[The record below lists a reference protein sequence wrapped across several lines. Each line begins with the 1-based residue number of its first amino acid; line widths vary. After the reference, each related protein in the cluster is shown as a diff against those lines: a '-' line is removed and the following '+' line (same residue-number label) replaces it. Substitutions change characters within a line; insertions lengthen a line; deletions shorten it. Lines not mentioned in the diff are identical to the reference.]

1 MTRKHIFT
9 TVGGVAVLGSM
20 LSLTGCVGRPVAVE
34 KTARRQIAEVASQL
48 GAQPGEIK
56 LAPLT
61 AESSHADALRHAVL
75 KHPRVWAAYHEWART
90 VERITVERSLPDP
103 VFVFEADVSD
113 MISTLMP
120 GLMLELPGS
129 RKRALAAQAASAE
142 SEVKYHELEAQVQQ
156 VAFGFKKAYYQLHY
170 LDAKLRVNA
179 ESLELLKDLEAIA
192 RRQNEVGKATLQD
205 VLRAQIEQDQ
215 MAAEIAN
222 LGDARQSLLAQYKA
236 ALGLQRGD
244 PEPAIPSRF
253 ETTSL
258 EVDPDQLWQMAL
270 TRNPALR
277 TMAAEVRAAEASL
290 AMATRS
296 RYPDFTVGLEADIK
310 ASPVMARPSLGVTLP
325 IWRDKIAAEIASAQ
339 SAKLAGEARL
349 AAEQIM
355 VAVELAEQT
364 FMFREATRNQSL
376 IERDLLPK
384 ARQSLE
390 VARSAYVTGRTG
402 FLDVVEASRSLLDF
416 ELRGIEAQTQRELAL
431 AELALLVA
439 GVPPENSPITTTES
453 N

>member
-1 MTRKHIFT
+1 MTRKHILT
-9 TVGGVAVLGSM
+9 TVGGIAALGGV
-20 LSLTGCVGRPVAVE
+20 LSLTGCVGRPLAAE
-34 KTARRQIAEVASQL
+34 KRARNQVAEVASQL
-48 GAQPGEIK
+48 GAPPSEVQLP
-56 LAPLT
+56 PLT
-61 AESSHADALRHAVL
+61 ADSSHADALRYAVL
-75 KHPRVWAAYHEWART
+75 KHPRVRAAYYEWARA

-113 MISTLMP
+113 MIATLMP

-156 VAFGFKKAYYQLHY
+156 VALGFKKAYYQLY
-170 LDAKLRVNA
+170 FLEAKLRVNA

-222 LGDARQSLLAQYKA
+222 LGDARHALLAQYKA
-236 ALGLQRGD
+236 ALGLQRSD
-244 PEPAIPSRF
+244 PEPAMPSRF
-253 ETTSL
+253 ETTPL
-258 EVDPDQLWQMAL
+258 EVDPDQLWQTAMS
-270 TRNPALR
+270 RNPALR

-290 AMATRS
+290 AMANRS

-339 SAKLAGEARL
+339 SAKQAGEARL

-355 VAVELAEQT
+355 VAVDLAEKT
-364 FMFREATRNQSL
+364 FMFREATRNQAL

-384 ARQSLE
+384 AQQSLE

-402 FLDVVEASRSLLDF
+402 FLDVIEASRSLLDF
-416 ELRGIEAQTQRELAL
+416 ELRGIDARTQRELSL
-431 AELALLVA
+431 AELALIVA
-439 GVPPENSPITTTES
+439 GIPPENSPLKPTGS

>member
-9 TVGGVAVLGSM
+9 TVGGIAVLGSV
-20 LSLTGCVGRPVAVE
+20 LGLTGCVGRPVTVE
-34 KTARRQIAEVASQL
+34 KTARRQVSEVASQL
-48 GAQPGEIK
+48 GAQPSEVN
-56 LAPLT
+56 LLPLT
-61 AESSHADALRHAVL
+61 ADSSHADALRYAVL
-75 KHPRVWAAYHEWART
+75 KHPRVRVAYYEWARA

-113 MISTLMP
+113 MIATLMP

-156 VAFGFKKAYYQLHY
+156 VAFGFKKAYYQLY
-170 LDAKLRVNA
+170 FLEAKLRVNA

-215 MAAEIAN
+215 MTAEIAN
-222 LGDARQSLLAQYKA
+222 LRDARQALLAQYKA
-236 ALGLQRGD
+236 ALGLQRLD
-244 PEPAIPSRF
+244 PEPAIPGRF
-253 ETTSL
+253 ETTPL
-258 EVDPDQLWQMAL
+258 EVNPDQLWQVAL
-270 TRNPALR
+270 ARNPALR

-290 AMATRS
+290 AMANRS

-339 SAKLAGEARL
+339 SAKQAGEARL
-349 AAEQIM
+349 AVEQIM
-355 VAVELAEQT
+355 VAVELAEKT
-364 FMFREATRNQSL
+364 FMFREATRNQAL

-384 ARQSLE
+384 AQQSLE
-390 VARSAYVTGRTG
+390 VARAAYVTGRTG

-416 ELRGIEAQTQRELAL
+416 ELRGIEAQTQRELSL
-431 AELALLVA
+431 AELGLLVA
-439 GVPPENSPITTTES
+439 GIPPENSPLKTNES